1 MSQCGKIFLSLL
13 SRSEVGMVSYVVQR
27 SMERLGGIFLGE
39 ILLLL
44 ETKVLVLC
52 LEMSLCFSFSNNLCF
67 AG

>member
-1 MSQCGKIFLSLL
+1 MSQCGKTFLSLL

-44 ETKVLVLC
+44 VN
-52 LEMSLCFSFSNNLCF
+52 SLAFGNQGVSTLSRDVIVFFL
-67 AG
+67 